1 MRFGSQRTPAPL
13 AMPVSSAPL
22 APSTYSPPAA
32 PVHPRATPDG
42 AGGPPPSP
50 EPLDEAPFVNAR
62 LAALAIAV
70 LALLA
75 SFTSL
80 RKGFANDDIGIVVE
94 NARVHSL
101 HGWWL
106 FFRQA
111 YWPPPI
117 IGGLYRPIVILMY
130 ALLWKL
136 GGGAPWPFHVA
147 SVALYVATALAVYR
161 LMKLLLPARGAW
173 VAAAL
178 FSVHPVHVECVANVV
193 GVSEILAGL
202 GMTLAVGSYIIARRR
217 DPNAIAPRTI
227 VALSVLYVLSALSKE
242 HAFFLPG
249 LLAVAEV
256 CAVTDP
262 RPWRARL
269 RTLLPTAATL
279 GVIGVVYLVARGTI
293 EDVVRGQQFTA
304 TLGYYPWTVRLF
316 TFFEVVPEWVRL
328 LFWPA
333 RLSVDYSPQETLIP
347 LMWTWSE
354 LPGLVIALL
363 VLPAAAAAWIRSRP
377 AAFGLAWLG
386 VTLAIPS
393 GLLVATGYLLAERTF
408 FTPSIGAM
416 VLIGVAVEWALGRAR
431 ALPTQARAIR
441 VATGVAVAALVA
453 AGTIRSAVRQPVW
466 KDNATV
472 FAQGVQDAPLSYR
485 THYALGGFLV
495 KQGKFAA
502 AERELRASI
511 RLFPV
516 DPEPMEFLAAQYSA
530 NGMWQPAIPLLR
542 TAAAIRTQSKHD
554 PPRMRRFART
564 MLANGYIETAQYDSA
579 VSVMRLAVATDP
591 TDTTAVRLLHIA
603 EERAAAARSHGT
615 APR

>member
-22 APSTYSPPAA
+22 APSPYGPPAA
-32 PVHPRATPDG
+32 PAHPRATPDG
-42 AGGPPPSP
+42 AGAMPPSP
-50 EPLDEAPFVNAR
+50 EPLGEASFVDAR
-62 LAALAIAV
+62 LAALAIAM

-80 RKGFANDDIGIVVE
+80 RNGFTYDDVGVVVE
-94 NARVHSL
+94 NARVHTL

-117 IGGLYRPIVILMY
+117 TGGLYRPIVILMY

-136 GGGAPWPFHVA
+136 GGGAAWPFHVA
-147 SVALYVATALAVYR
+147 SVALYVACALAVYR

-178 FSVHPVHVECVANVV
+178 FAVHPVHVECVANVV
-193 GVSEILAGL
+193 GVSEVLAGL
-202 GMTLAVGSYIIARRR
+202 GMALAVGSYIVARRR

-249 LLAVAEV
+249 LLAVAEL
-256 CAVTDP
+256 CAVNDP

-279 GVIGVVYLVARGTI
+279 GIIGVLYLIARGTVP
-293 EDVVRGQQFTA
+293 DVIRGQQFTA
-304 TLGYYPWTVRLF
+304 TLGYYPWTVRLY

-333 RLSVDYSPQETLIP
+333 RLSIDYSPQETLIP
-347 LMWTWSE
+347 LVWTWSQ
-354 LPGLVIALL
+354 LPGLVIVLL
-363 VLPAAAAAWIRSRP
+363 ILPAAAVAWMRSRP

-416 VLIGVAVEWALGRAR
+416 VLIGVAVEWALSRAR

-441 VATGVAVAALVA
+441 VATGVAVLALVA
-453 AGTIRSAVRQPVW
+453 AGTVHSALRQLVW
-466 KDNATV
+466 KDNATL
-472 FAQGVQDAPLSYR
+472 FAQGVEDAPLSYR
-485 THYALGGFLV
+485 AHYALGGFLI

-516 DPEPMEFLAAQYSA
+516 DPEPMEFLAAQYA
-530 NGMWQPAIPLLR
+530 VNGMWQPAIPLLQA
-542 TAAAIRTQSKHD
+542 AAAIRARSKYD
-554 PPRMRRFART
+554 PPPMRRYARNA
-564 MLANGYIETAQYDSA
+564 LANGYIETAQYDSA
-579 VSVMRLAVATDP
+579 VSVMRRAVASDP
-591 TDTTAVRLLHIA
+591 TDTIAARLLGIA

-615 APR
+615 AAR